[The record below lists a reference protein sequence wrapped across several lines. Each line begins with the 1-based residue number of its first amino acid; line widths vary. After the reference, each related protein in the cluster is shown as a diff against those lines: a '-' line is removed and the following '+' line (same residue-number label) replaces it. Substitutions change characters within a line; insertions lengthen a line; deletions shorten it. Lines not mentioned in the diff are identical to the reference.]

1 MKADPDPLTDLGF
14 QKPTWGGDPGGDD
27 GAGSGSVRRFVYVGR
42 GLGGAPLPP
51 FPNVVAAEHYLDS
64 RHPPGRRGTVQCGW
78 AQGQLAPSTSSE
90 TLGALPSLRR
100 LWAER

>member
-42 GLGGAPLPP
+42 GLGGA
-51 FPNVVAAEHYLDS
+51 
-64 RHPPGRRGTVQCGW
+64 
-78 AQGQLAPSTSSE
+78 
-90 TLGALPSLRR
+90 
-100 LWAER
+100 